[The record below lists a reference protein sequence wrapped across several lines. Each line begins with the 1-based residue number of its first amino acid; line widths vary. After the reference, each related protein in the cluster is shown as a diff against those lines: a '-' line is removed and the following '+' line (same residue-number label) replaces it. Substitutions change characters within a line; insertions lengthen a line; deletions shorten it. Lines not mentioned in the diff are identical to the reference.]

1 MNEQE
6 VAQWLEQ
13 ALANLRL
20 RIQVKAQP
28 LQDNAEDYALVIMI
42 NHPAHVA
49 LNHERL
55 TAWFQKAIPSRYPQV
70 KRLAL
75 YSRPIGQQQANWKT
89 QVRLA
94 PESATGRGDPAGSP
108 DLSRYCFVQ
117 DRQLLT
123 ADLPQPSTVVRQAV
137 LGFHSLTAGQKEEVL
152 PLLPTLFR
160 SPAAVSTATLSVD
173 AALWL
178 EPLKTLNPHEL
189 RLLSVW
195 LSRYC
200 FNSSRTLAD
209 LDPATSGLK
218 TGQTKRNYRAP
229 QVGVSLILA
238 SFAGNLTLAA
248 GVTLSLLFGMVFVLA
263 LAVFGTL
270 EGGFSFGS
278 FLSAVLLTLAFN
290 ALIFFLSPWLMDWI
304 QHSLY
309 GTQWVSLAEI
319 GRRSPE
325 SAEVIEQVCRQYK
338 LKQPK
343 LGLICDQNPT
353 AFTYGSLPDTARIV
367 VSEGLF
373 TYLEDEEV
381 ATVYAHELGHV
392 IHWDFAVMTLASTLV
407 QILYLLYVYLRDTRR
422 DRRGGKNI
430 GSLALVAYFFY
441 VAGSYLVLYLSR
453 VREYFADHFA
463 AEITGNP
470 NALSRAL
477 VKIAFG
483 IVQEG
488 ERQQDEETRQRSAR
502 LLEGTRALGI
512 YDAKAAVMAGTAY
525 RVAADPGQVGRV
537 FLWDLFNPWAWW
549 MELNSTHP
557 LTGKRVRALGTY
569 AEQLD
574 LPVEFDMAS
583 VVAQGK
589 QLNRQQLYGNFL
601 LDVLLLNAE
610 WLGAIL
616 GMVLGIPALQ
626 AGSYGMFAGLVLTG
640 ASLGLLLKMTVMYP
654 SLENPPALTVLK
666 AMSNPYASPLRGLP
680 MQLEGRVIGRGDAGY
695 RFGADLKFLD
705 ETGMIFLRYVSRF
718 GPLGNFLFGA
728 SRASRLVGQEG
739 TVVGWFRR
747 GVAPYLD
754 LARFQ
759 SRYGEVVT
767 SHPPFGQA
775 VQVALGLLAALLL
788 MIFLPF

>member
-1 MNEQE
+1 M
-6 VAQWLEQ
+6 
-13 ALANLRL
+13 
-20 RIQVKAQP
+20 
-28 LQDNAEDYALVIMI
+28 
-42 NHPAHVA
+42 
-49 LNHERL
+49 
-55 TAWFQKAIPSRYPQV
+55 
-70 KRLAL
+70 
-75 YSRPIGQQQANWKT
+75 G
-89 QVRLA
+89 
-94 PESATGRGDPAGSP
+94 AGS
-108 DLSRYCFVQ
+108 VQ

-123 ADLPQPSTVVRQAV
+123 ADLPQPSSVVRQAV

-160 SPAAVSTATLSVD
+160 NPSAVSTVALSVE

-178 EPLKTLNPHEL
+178 EPLKSLNPYEL
-189 RLLSVW
+189 RLLGIW

-200 FNSSRTLAD
+200 FDPSRTLAE

-218 TGQTKRNYRAP
+218 TGQTRRRYRAP
-229 QVGVSLILA
+229 QTGVSLVLA

-248 GVTLSLLFGMVFVLA
+248 GVTLSLLFGLVFVLL

-278 FLSAVLLTLAFN
+278 FLAAVLLTLTFN

-325 SAEVIEQVCRQYK
+325 SAEVIERVCRQYK

-343 LGLICDQNPT
+343 LGLIRDQNPT
-353 AFTYGSLPDTARIV
+353 AFSYGSLPNNARIV

-381 ATVYAHELGHV
+381 ATVYAHELGHI
-392 IHWDFAVMTLASTLV
+392 IHWDFAVMTLAATLV
-407 QILYLLYVYLRDTRR
+407 QLLYLLYVYVRDTRR
-422 DRRGGKNI
+422 ERRGGKNI
-430 GSLALVAYFFY
+430 GFLALVAYFFY

-453 VREYFADHFA
+453 VREYFAA
-463 AEITGNP
+463 ATTGNP
-470 NALSRAL
+470 NALARAL

-488 ERQQDEETRQRSAR
+488 EREEDEEARQRSAR

-512 YDAKAAVMAGTAY
+512 YDAKAAVIAGTAY
-525 RVAADPGQVGRV
+525 RLASDPSQVGRV

-557 LTGKRVRALGTY
+557 LTGKRVRALATY

-589 QLNRQQLYGNFL
+589 QLNRQQLYGSFL
-601 LDVLLLNAE
+601 RDLLLLNAE
-610 WLGAIL
+610 RLGAVL

-626 AGSYGMFAGLVLTG
+626 AGSYGMLAGLALAG

-680 MQLEGRVIGRGDAGY
+680 MQLQGRVIGRGDPGY
-695 RFGADLKFLD
+695 RFGADLKLQD
-705 ETGMIFLRYVSRF
+705 ETGMIFLRYVSRL

-728 SRASRLVGQEG
+728 KQAAGLIGKEG

-747 GVAPYLD
+747 GAVPYLD

-759 SRYGEVVT
+759 SRSGKVVT
-767 SHPPFGQA
+767 SHPAFGQA
-775 VQVALGLLAALLL
+775 LQVALGLMAALLVITL
-788 MIFLPF
+788 SPF